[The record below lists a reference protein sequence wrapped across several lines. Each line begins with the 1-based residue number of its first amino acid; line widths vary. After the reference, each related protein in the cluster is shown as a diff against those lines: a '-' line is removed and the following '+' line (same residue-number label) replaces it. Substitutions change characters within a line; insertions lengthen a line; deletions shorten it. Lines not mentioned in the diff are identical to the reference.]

1 MFNSLKLQALTIIAV
16 LALSFP
22 PSLFADP
29 ILTFEG
35 FSDLTVITNQ
45 YPRVVFNGATILTA
59 GISLNEID
67 FPPHTGVNV
76 IINSVGPMELVFSS
90 SINYFSGYLTYNNG
104 MTVEGYD
111 VLNNLLD
118 TAIGAFSANFVSSG
132 NPPNEYL
139 RIDASGITRVVLT
152 GGGSNSFVLDDAQFT
167 GSVPEPSTFFLL
179 GAGLGGLAL
188 IRRKARKQ

>member
-1 MFNSLKLQALTIIAV
+1 MFNFLKLQALTIIAV

-59 GISLNEID
+59 GISLNQID
-67 FPPHTGVNV
+67 FPPHSGVNV
-76 IINSVGPMELVFSS
+76 VINSVGPMELVFSP
-90 SINYFSGYLTYNNG
+90 SINYFSGYLTYYNG

-118 TAIGAFSANFVSSG
+118 TAIGAYSANFVSSG

-152 GGGSNSFVLDDAQFT
+152 GGGNNSFVLDDAQFT
-167 GSVPEPSTFFLL
+167 GAVPEPSTFFLL

>member
-1 MFNSLKLQALTIIAV
+1 MFKFLKLQTLTIIAV

-67 FPPHTGVNV
+67 FPPHSGVNV
-76 IINSVGPMELVFSS
+76 VINSVGPMELVFSS